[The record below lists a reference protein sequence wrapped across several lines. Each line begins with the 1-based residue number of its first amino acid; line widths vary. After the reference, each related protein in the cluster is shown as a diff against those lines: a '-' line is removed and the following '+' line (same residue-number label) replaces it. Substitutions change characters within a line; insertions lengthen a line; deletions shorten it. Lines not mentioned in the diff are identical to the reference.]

1 MRRIL
6 VLLPTA
12 LLALGACQDR
22 PTEPAGVAPSASRG
36 ASSNTN
42 VVHVVYLVP
51 SDRAVQKRS
60 EKALTRAIESLQ
72 IWYRNALGTGE
83 SFSLAKP
90 IVQVYTTAHSASWYA
105 TQPNDCG
112 PALFFW
118 CNVLDEGF
126 ALTHGSF
133 SDAHNIWIFY
143 IDADPGCGQAT
154 GGAAGVALLPANDLR
169 GISGAATVDVCTGAP
184 QPDQGVDRWVGGLG
198 HELGHAFGLPHPPD
212 CDPVQLPS
220 CPVQAIMW
228 LGYLT
233 YPDAFLTDS
242 EKTFLEESPF
252 FSALHLPA
260 RLPNVGRHGAYEL
273 PAAENGAH

>member
-90 IVQVYTTAHSASWYA
+90 IVQVYTTAHTASWYA
-105 TQPNDCG
+105 TQPNGCG

-126 ALTHGSF
+126 ALT
-133 SDAHNIWIFY
+133 
-143 IDADPGCGQAT
+143 
-154 GGAAGVALLPANDLR
+154 
-169 GISGAATVDVCTGAP
+169 
-184 QPDQGVDRWVGGLG
+184 
-198 HELGHAFGLPHPPD
+198 
-212 CDPVQLPS
+212 
-220 CPVQAIMW
+220 
-228 LGYLT
+228 
-233 YPDAFLTDS
+233 
-242 EKTFLEESPF
+242 
-252 FSALHLPA
+252 
-260 RLPNVGRHGAYEL
+260 
-273 PAAENGAH
+273 